1 MRELS
6 DIRKDIDRID
16 DELIELF
23 KERMD
28 CAREVGYYK
37 KERGIPVLNTQRENE
52 VLDDVQKKGG
62 EYGSYARLLFSNIM
76 ELSRALQHNI
86 VGSGRELR
94 EEIVRSGTTVTYK
107 NGENQYGTK
116 QSPDAQ
122 LYLQMSQKQTAA
134 MKILVDCLPKT
145 PAKAVSEKN
154 DGFEDFINERDD

>member
-1 MRELS
+1 M
-6 DIRKDIDRID
+6 IDR
-16 DELIELF
+16 DE
-23 KERMD
+23 KRYMD
-28 CAREVGYYK
+28 EEARREAKYDSISDYLETQSRIK
-37 KERGIPVLNTQRENE
+37 KEV
-52 VLDDVQKKGG
+52 
-62 EYGSYARLLFSNIM
+62 ARLKRLFSKIDPAKKKLVFTTIEDVAFMTITM
-76 ELSRALQHNI
+76 EK
-86 VGSGRELR
+86 LR

>member
-1 MRELS
+1 M
-6 DIRKDIDRID
+6 IDR
-16 DELIELF
+16 DE
-23 KERMD
+23 KRYMD
-28 CAREVGYYK
+28 EEARREAKYDSISDYLETQSRIK
-37 KERGIPVLNTQRENE
+37 KEV
-52 VLDDVQKKGG
+52 
-62 EYGSYARLLFSNIM
+62 ARLNRLFSKIDPAKKKLVFTTIEDVAFMTITM
-76 ELSRALQHNI
+76 EK
-86 VGSGRELR
+86 LR